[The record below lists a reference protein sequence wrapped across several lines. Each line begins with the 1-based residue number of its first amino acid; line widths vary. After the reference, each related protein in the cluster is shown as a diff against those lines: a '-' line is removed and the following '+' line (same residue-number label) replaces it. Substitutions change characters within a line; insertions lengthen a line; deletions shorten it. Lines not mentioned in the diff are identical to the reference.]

1 MHFFKSHVNCQ
12 GSWDSCKGFFQIVLL
27 PQHASINWA
36 DPTQNCAIILQS
48 RYGNGQRIK
57 DVQITA
63 AHIPGHNNINAHRKS
78 SELSYDLEW
87 MLYPK
92 SLHKAIKI
100 LKFNP
105 EADMFSSN
113 INHQFYTYISYQAD
127 PKAKAV
133 DSFRVSWNSLK
144 FYTFPPF
151 SETSR
156 TLKKIKVEKAEGI
169 LLAKSSLI
177 SSVV

>member
-1 MHFFKSHVNCQ
+1 
-12 GSWDSCKGFFQIVLL
+12 
-27 PQHASINWA
+27 
-36 DPTQNCAIILQS
+36 
-48 RYGNGQRIK
+48 
-57 DVQITA
+57 
-63 AHIPGHNNINAHRKS
+63 
-78 SELSYDLEW
+78 

-105 EADMFSSN
+105 EADMFLSN
-113 INHQFYTYISYQAD
+113 INHQFYTYFSYQAD

-144 FYTFPPF
+144 FCAFPPF